1 MVWLLRRK
9 EERSMKKDDCIFC
22 KLANGD
28 IPTNTIYEDDDFRVF
43 LDAAPATKGH
53 CLIVPKEHFDN
64 LEELDDKTA
73 AKVFPLARK
82 IMKLLK
88 EKLSWD
94 GFNVMQNN
102 GTVAGQTVFHFHT
115 HLIPR
120 YTDDGQNFNMN
131 PSEPAEGELEAV
143 LKEIVS

>member
-1 MVWLLRRK
+1 
-9 EERSMKKDDCIFC
+9 MKKDDCIFC

-28 IPTNTIYEDDDFRVF
+28 IPTNTIYEDEDFRVF

-53 CLIVPKEHFDN
+53 CLIVPKDHFDS
-64 LEELDDKTA
+64 LETLDDTVG

-82 IMKLLK
+82 MMKLLK
-88 EKLSWD
+88 EKLGWD
-94 GFNVMQNN
+94 GFNVIQNN
-102 GTVAGQTVFHFHT
+102 GRVAGQTVFHFHT

-120 YTDDGQNFNMN
+120 YVDDGQELEMK
-131 PSEPAEGELEAV
+131 PSEPKEGELEAV

>member
-1 MVWLLRRK
+1 
-9 EERSMKKDDCIFC
+9 MKKDDCIFC

-28 IPTNTIYEDDDFRVF
+28 IPTNTIYEDEDFRVF

-64 LEELDDKTA
+64 LEELDDTVG
-73 AKVFPLARK
+73 AKVMPLAK
-82 IMKLLK
+82 KMMKLLK
-88 EKLSWD
+88 EKLNWE
-94 GFNVMQNN
+94 GFNVVQNN
-102 GTVAGQTVFHFHT
+102 GAIAGQTVFHFHM

-120 YTDDGQNFNMN
+120 YKGDGQDFEMKH
-131 PSEPAEGELEAV
+131 AELEEGALEKT

>member
-1 MVWLLRRK
+1 
-9 EERSMKKDDCIFC
+9 MKKDDCIFC

-43 LDAAPATKGH
+43 LDASPATKGH

-64 LEELDDKTA
+64 LADLDDTVA
-73 AKVFPLARK
+73 AKVLPLAKK
-82 IMKLLK
+82 IMKLLSD
-88 EKLSWD
+88 KLGWD
-94 GFNVMQNN
+94 GFNLVQNN
-102 GTVAGQTVFHFHT
+102 GEVAGQTVFHFHM

-120 YTDDGQNFNMN
+120 YKNDGQDINWK
-131 PSEPAEGELEAV
+131 PGSPEKEVLEGI

>member
-1 MVWLLRRK
+1 M
-9 EERSMKKDDCIFC
+9 KDDCIFC

-28 IPTNTIYEDDDFRVF
+28 IPTNTIYEDEDFRVF

-64 LEELDDKTA
+64 LEELDDTVG
-73 AKVFPLARK
+73 AKVMPLAK
-82 IMKLLK
+82 KMMKLLK
-88 EKLSWD
+88 EKLNWD
-94 GFNVMQNN
+94 GFNVVQNN
-102 GTVAGQTVFHFHT
+102 GEIAGQTVFHFHM

-120 YTDDGQNFNMN
+120 YKGDGQNFEMKHSG
-131 PSEPAEGELEAV
+131 PEEGALEKI

>member
-1 MVWLLRRK
+1 
-9 EERSMKKDDCIFC
+9 MKKDDCIFC

-28 IPTNTIYEDDDFRVF
+28 IPTNTIYEDEDFRVF

-53 CLIVPKEHFDN
+53 CLIVPKEHFSN
-64 LEELDDKTA
+64 LEELDDTTG
-73 AKVFPLARK
+73 AKVMPLAK
-82 IMKLLK
+82 KMMKLLK

-94 GFNVMQNN
+94 GFNVVQNN
-102 GTVAGQTVFHFHT
+102 GEVAGQTVFHFHV

-120 YTDDGQNFNMN
+120 YKDDGLNLNAKPMEL
-131 PSEPAEGELEAV
+131 PEGALANI